1 MNLRHDDLQNTAKTA
16 GFRAEMLEKVIRLI
30 ELLNELFDN
39 TFLKQRLALKG
50 GTALNLFYFN
60 LPRLSV
66 DIDLNYIGAIDRNT
80 MLEERRELEVILIGL
95 CERSGFTIKRVA
107 TEHAGGKWRLNY
119 TSVVQPGGNLE
130 IDLSFLYRVVFW
142 PITVKDSCLVG
153 QYQAKN
159 IPLLDLHELTA
170 GKLAALMSR
179 RASRD
184 LYDAHRLLVDPKS
197 RQNIDMS
204 RLRLAFLVYGGMNRR
219 DWRTIS
225 IEDIGFDS
233 TELQNKLVPVLN
245 QNDLQQT
252 SFAERLVTECQD
264 ILSHLLPFTENENA
278 FLDRLLDAGEIE
290 PSLITSDTEMQKKIS
305 LHPGL
310 LWKAHNVREFKKS
323 KFQVLT

>member
-1 MNLRHDDLQNTAKTA
+1 MNLRQEDLQNIAKTA

-66 DIDLNYIGAIDRNT
+66 DIDLNYIGSVDRNI
-80 MLEERRELEVILIGL
+80 MIEERKELETILIGL

-119 TSVVQPGGNLE
+119 ASVVQPGGNLE
-130 IDLSFLYRVVFW
+130 IDLSYLYRVVFW
-142 PITVKDSCLVG
+142 PITIKDSCLVG

-159 IPLLDLHELTA
+159 IPLLDIHELAA

-197 RQNIDMS
+197 RQKIDMA
-204 RLRLAFLVYGGMNRR
+204 RLRLAFVIYGGMNRH
-219 DWRTIS
+219 DWRTIKK
-225 IEDIGFDS
+225 EDIGFDS
-233 TELQNKLVPVLN
+233 ADLQNKLIPVLN

-264 ILSHLLPFTENENA
+264 VLSHLLPFNENEKK
-278 FLDRLLDAGEIE
+278 FFDLLLDEGEIE
-290 PSLITSDTEMQKKIS
+290 SSLITSDTELQKKIR

-310 LWKAHNVREFKKS
+310 LWKAQNVQKHKRIE
-323 KFQVLT
+323 

>member
-1 MNLRHDDLQNTAKTA
+1 MNLRQEDLQNIAKTA

-66 DIDLNYIGAIDRNT
+66 DIDLNYIGSVDRNI
-80 MLEERRELEVILIGL
+80 MIEERKELETILIGL

-119 TSVVQPGGNLE
+119 ASVVQPGGNLE
-130 IDLSFLYRVVFW
+130 IDLSYLYRVVFW

-159 IPLLDLHELTA
+159 IPLLDIHELAA

-197 RQNIDMS
+197 RQKIDMA
-204 RLRLAFLVYGGMNRR
+204 RLRLAFVIYGGMNRH
-219 DWRTIS
+219 DWRTIKK
-225 IEDIGFDS
+225 EDIGFDS
-233 TELQNKLVPVLN
+233 TELQNKLIPVLN

-264 ILSHLLPFTENENA
+264 VLSHLLPFNENEKR
-278 FLDRLLDAGEIE
+278 FFDLLLDEGEIE
-290 PSLITSDTEMQKKIS
+290 SALITSDTELQKKIN

-310 LWKAHNVREFKKS
+310 LWKAQNVKKFNES
-323 KFQVLT
+323 KQKE

>member
-1 MNLRHDDLQNTAKTA
+1 MNLRQEDLQDIAKTA

-66 DIDLNYIGAIDRNT
+66 DIDLNYIGSVDRNI
-80 MLEERRELEVILIGL
+80 MIEERKELEAILISL

-119 TSVVQPGGNLE
+119 VSVVQPGGNLE
-130 IDLSFLYRVVFW
+130 VDLSYLYRVVFW
-142 PITVKDSCLVG
+142 PIAVKDSCLVG

-159 IPLLDLHELTA
+159 IPLLDIHELAA

-197 RQNIDMS
+197 RQKIDMA
-204 RLRLAFLVYGGMNRR
+204 RLRLAFVIYGGMNRH
-219 DWRTIS
+219 DWRTIK

-233 TELQNKLVPVLN
+233 TELQNKLIPVLN

-264 ILSHLLPFTENENA
+264 VLSHLLPFNENEKS
-278 FLDRLLDAGEIE
+278 FFDRLLDEGEIE
-290 PSLITSDTEMQKKIS
+290 SSLLTSDTELQKKIN

-310 LWKAHNVREFKKS
+310 LWKAQNVKQFKAK
-323 KFQVLT
+323 K

>member
-1 MNLRHDDLQNTAKTA
+1 MNLRQEDLQNIAKTA

-66 DIDLNYIGAIDRNT
+66 DIDLNYIGSVDRNI
-80 MLEERRELEVILIGL
+80 MIEERKELEAILIGL

-119 TSVVQPGGNLE
+119 ASVVQPGGNLE
-130 IDLSFLYRVVFW
+130 IDLSYLYRVVFW
-142 PITVKDSCLVG
+142 PIVVKDSCLVG

-159 IPLLDLHELTA
+159 IPLLDIHELAA

-197 RQNIDMS
+197 RQKIDMA
-204 RLRLAFLVYGGMNRR
+204 RLRLAFVIYGGMNRH
-219 DWRTIS
+219 DWRTIK
-225 IEDIGFDS
+225 IKDIGFDS
-233 TELQNKLVPVLN
+233 TELQNKLIPVLN

-252 SFAERLVTECQD
+252 SFVERLVTECQD
-264 ILSHLLPFTENENA
+264 VLSHLLPFNENEKS
-278 FLDRLLDAGEIE
+278 FFDRLLDEGEIE
-290 PSLITSDTEMQKKIS
+290 SSLITSDTGLQEKIN

-310 LWKAHNVREFKKS
+310 LWKAHNVREFNKKNGA
-323 KFQVLT
+323 